1 MCFYLTIISTL
12 FLVNLIGLLL
22 SFILLRST
30 FTKFILI
37 IFTLLLLYIIYILHF
52 IKIYNAFEFF
62 MLSWVS
68 TITYVFILITFI
80 SFIFTVI
87 FFNYYI
93 YHYIVFI
100 ITIYISTYI
109 LLFTNNLIVFF
120 ISYELLLFPAFYI
133 LYIFAKT
140 YRCVEAAYVML
151 FWTQFGA
158 IILITVIAFI
168 YLKYNIYYFN
178 NLFNM
183 HLTLFEKNLLFIL
196 IFISF
201 GVKMPIW
208 PFHVWLPKA
217 HVEAPT
223 NFSIFLSGVLVKI
236 AFFAFIKFI
245 FYSFIIISY
254 WFIFIWLI
262 LGIFDVSMR
271 LFYQIDLKKIIAYTT
286 VIEMHWLLLML
297 LQSTTLSCISA
308 ILMLF
313 SHAILSSLFFL
324 LTDSISRRFN
334 TRYITELNSLWL
346 FAPNLTTIILITNI
360 LFLGFPCTSL
370 FWSEFFL
377 FMYLL
382 ELNPILYGILIIML
396 FFLIPIILFR
406 IWIQIMYGNLAFKFL
421 YIKNNYY
428 NQKCYDINKLELMLY
443 IFLLLHIVIIG
454 IYPSILLL

>member
-1 MCFYLTIISTL
+1 MNIIYIL
-12 FLVNLIGLLL
+12 FLTNLISLIL

-30 FTKFILI
+30 FTKIILI
-37 IFTLLLLYIIYILHF
+37 VFTIFLIYVIYILHF
-52 IKIYNAFEFF
+52 IKIYNLFEFF
-62 MLSWVS
+62 TLGWIS

-87 FFNYYI
+87 FFNYYL
-93 YHYIVFI
+93 YHYIIFI
-100 ITIYISTYI
+100 ITIYISTYV

-133 LYIFAKT
+133 LYTFAKT

-151 FWTQFGA
+151 FWTQLGA
-158 IILITVIAFI
+158 IVLISIITFIL
-168 YLKYNIYYFN
+168 LKYNIYYFN
-178 NLFNM
+178 KLFNM
-183 HLTLFEKNLLFIL
+183 RLTVLEKNLLFIL

-236 AFFAFIKFI
+236 AFFAFLKFI
-245 FYSFIIISY
+245 FYSIMIVSC
-254 WFIFIWLI
+254 WFIFVWLI

-286 VIEMHWLLLML
+286 VIEMHWLLLVL
-297 LQSTTLSCISA
+297 LQSTTLSYISSV
-308 ILMLF
+308 LMLF

-334 TRYITELNSLWL
+334 TRYTTELNSLWL
-346 FAPNLTTIILITNI
+346 LAPSLTTILLITNI

-382 ELNPILYGILIIML
+382 ELNPILYGILLVIL
-396 FFLIPIILFR
+396 FFSIPIILFR
-406 IWIQIMYGNLAFKFL
+406 IWIQIMYGKLAFKFL
-421 YIKNNYY
+421 YIKNNNY
-428 NQKCYDINKLELMLY
+428 NQKCYDINKVELLLY
-443 IFLLLHIVIIG
+443 VYLLLHVVVVG
-454 IYPSILLL
+454 IYPSILL

>member
-1 MCFYLTIISTL
+1 M
-12 FLVNLIGLLL
+12 
-22 SFILLRST
+22 
-30 FTKFILI
+30 
-37 IFTLLLLYIIYILHF
+37 YIIYILHF
-52 IKIYNAFEFF
+52 IKIYNIFEFF
-62 MLSWVS
+62 TIGWIS

-87 FFNYYI
+87 FFNYYL
-93 YHYIVFI
+93 YHYILFI
-100 ITIYISTYI
+100 TTIYLSTYI
-109 LLFTNNLIVFF
+109 LLFTNNLIIFF
-120 ISYELLLFPAFYI
+120 ISYEFLLFPAFYI
-133 LYIFAKT
+133 LYTFAKT
-140 YRCVEAAYVML
+140 YRCVEAAYIML

-158 IILITVIAFI
+158 IILITIIVFI
-168 YLKYNIYYFN
+168 LLKYNIYYFN
-178 NLFNM
+178 KLFNM
-183 HLTLFEKNLLFIL
+183 QLTISEKNLLFIL

-201 GVKMPIW
+201 GVKMPVW

-236 AFFAFIKFI
+236 AFFAFLKFV
-245 FYSFIIISY
+245 FYSLMIVSY
-254 WFIFIWLI
+254 WFIFVWLI

-286 VIEMHWLLLML
+286 VIEMHWLLLVL
-297 LQSTTLSCISA
+297 LQSTTLSYVSS

-313 SHAILSSLFFL
+313 SHAVLSSLFFL

-346 FAPNLTTIILITNI
+346 LSPNLTTIILITNI

-382 ELNPILYGILIIML
+382 QLNPILYGILLIIL
-396 FFLIPIILFR
+396 FFSIPVILFR

-428 NQKCYDINKLELMLY
+428 NQKCYDINKAELLLY
-443 IFLLLHIVIIG
+443 IFLLLHVLIVG
-454 IYPSILLL
+454 IYPTILLS

>member
-1 MCFYLTIISTL
+1 M
-12 FLVNLIGLLL
+12 L
-22 SFILLRST
+22 SVILLRST
-30 FTKFILI
+30 FTKIILI
-37 IFTLLLLYIIYILHF
+37 IFTIFLIYVIYILHF
-52 IKIYNAFEFF
+52 IKIYNLFEFF
-62 MLSWVS
+62 TLGWVS

-87 FFNYYI
+87 FFNYYL
-93 YHYIVFI
+93 YHYIIFI
-100 ITIYISTYI
+100 ITIYISTYV
-109 LLFTNNLIVFF
+109 LLFTNNLIIFF

-133 LYIFAKT
+133 LYTFAKT

-151 FWTQFGA
+151 FWTQLGA
-158 IILITVIAFI
+158 IVLISIITFIL
-168 YLKYNIYYFN
+168 LKYNIYYFN
-178 NLFNM
+178 KLFNM
-183 HLTLFEKNLLFIL
+183 RLTVLEKNLLFIL

-208 PFHVWLPKA
+208 PFHIWLPKA

-236 AFFAFIKFI
+236 AFFAFLKFI
-245 FYSFIIISY
+245 FYSIMIISC
-254 WFIFIWLI
+254 WFIFVWLI

-286 VIEMHWLLLML
+286 IIEMHWLLLVL
-297 LQSTTLSCISA
+297 LQSTTLSYISSV
-308 ILMLF
+308 LMLF

-334 TRYITELNSLWL
+334 TRYTTELNSLWL
-346 FAPNLTTIILITNI
+346 LAPSLTTILLITNI

-382 ELNPILYGILIIML
+382 ELNPILYGILLVIL
-396 FFLIPIILFR
+396 FFSIPIILFR
-406 IWIQIMYGNLAFKFL
+406 IWIQIMYGKLAFKFL
-421 YIKNNYY
+421 YIKNNNY
-428 NQKCYDINKLELMLY
+428 NQKCYDINKVELLLY
-443 IFLLLHIVIIG
+443 VYLLLHVVVVG
-454 IYPSILLL
+454 IYPSILL

>member
-1 MCFYLTIISTL
+1 ML
-12 FLVNLIGLLL
+12 FLTNLISLIL

-30 FTKFILI
+30 FTKIILI
-37 IFTLLLLYIIYILHF
+37 IFTIFLIYVIYVLHF
-52 IKIYNAFEFF
+52 IKIYNLFEFF
-62 MLSWVS
+62 TLGWIS

-87 FFNYYI
+87 FFNYYL
-93 YHYIVFI
+93 YHYIIFI
-100 ITIYISTYI
+100 ITIYISTYV

-133 LYIFAKT
+133 LYTFAKT

-151 FWTQFGA
+151 FWTQLGA
-158 IILITVIAFI
+158 IILISIITFI
-168 YLKYNIYYFN
+168 LLKYNIYYFN
-178 NLFNM
+178 KLFNM
-183 HLTLFEKNLLFIL
+183 RLTAMEKNLLFIL

-236 AFFAFIKFI
+236 AFFAFLKFI
-245 FYSFIIISY
+245 FYSIMIVSY
-254 WFIFIWLI
+254 WFIFVWLI

-286 VIEMHWLLLML
+286 VIEMHWLLLVL
-297 LQSTTLSCISA
+297 LQSTTLSYISS

-346 FAPNLTTIILITNI
+346 LAPSLTTILLITNI

-382 ELNPILYGILIIML
+382 ELNPILCGILLIIL
-396 FFLIPIILFR
+396 FFSIPIILFR
-406 IWIQIMYGNLAFKFL
+406 IWVQIMYGKLAFKFL
-421 YIKNNYY
+421 YIKNNNY
-428 NQKCYDINKLELMLY
+428 NQKCYDITKVELLLY
-443 IFLLLHIVIIG
+443 VYLLLHIIIVG
-454 IYPSILLL
+454 VYPSILL